1 MTQIRCEEIK
11 LEEHRKTKN
20 YETHSY
26 VLFLSS
32 LSMRT
37 QYVGRDYEQRRG
49 GGSTANHKPR
59 KPQSLVRTV
68 SVSLVSCPLS
78 SRVISSYHS
87 GEERKLKL

>member
-1 MTQIRCEEIK
+1 VCTDIECAFQVAPTIVRVTRAYMTQIRCEEIK

-37 QYVGRDYEQRRG
+37 QYVRRD
-49 GGSTANHKPR
+49 
-59 KPQSLVRTV
+59 
-68 SVSLVSCPLS
+68 
-78 SRVISSYHS
+78 
-87 GEERKLKL
+87 